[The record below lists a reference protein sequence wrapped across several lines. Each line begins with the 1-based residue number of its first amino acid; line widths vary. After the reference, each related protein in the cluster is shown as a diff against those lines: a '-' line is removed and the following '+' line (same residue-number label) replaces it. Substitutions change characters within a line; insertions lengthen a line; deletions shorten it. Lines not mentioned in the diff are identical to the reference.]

1 MIASANSQSA
11 SEVYRNPE
19 KTEDWKKK
27 IILFKQEWFPL
38 ARYRDESLPTLSFK
52 SCVNK
57 IGPDNT
63 PYFWNIFFLGSLIF
77 HTGLW

>member
-11 SEVYRNPE
+11 SEVYKNPA
-19 KTEDWKKK
+19 KNWRLKK
-27 IILFKQEWFPL
+27 ILLFKQEWFPL

-52 SCVNK
+52 SPVNK

-77 HTGLW
+77 HTDLW